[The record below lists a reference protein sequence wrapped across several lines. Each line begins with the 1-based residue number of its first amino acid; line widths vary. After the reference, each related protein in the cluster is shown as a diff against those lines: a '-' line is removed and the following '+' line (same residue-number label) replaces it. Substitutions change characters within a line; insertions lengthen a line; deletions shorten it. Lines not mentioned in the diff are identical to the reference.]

1 MIDPRDNANQLKV
14 ITDRILRL
22 HEERDSIGADIRE
35 VYAEAKSAGFD
46 KTILGKMVQRLRA
59 EFKDRERVEEA
70 DALLDLYLSA
80 YRGTPRVHA
89 HARAHARESAP
100 ADPPAQVFD
109 MTSRKPLRPHCQK
122 PDQCDGYGRNHCG
135 TCAKA
140 AGLGAA

>member
-46 KTILGKMVQRLRA
+46 KTTLGKMVQRLRA
-59 EFKDRERVEEA
+59 EGKDREKVEEA
-70 DALLDLYLSA
+70 DALLALYLSA
-80 YRGTPRVHA
+80 YRGSPASRAHTHA
-89 HARAHARESAP
+89 HAREDVPAEAP
-100 ADPPAQVFD
+100 KPVFD
-109 MTSRKPLRPHCQK
+109 LTDRKPLRPHCQK
-122 PDQCDGYGRNHCG
+122 PDECAGYGRNHCH

-140 AGLGAA
+140 AGLEDA